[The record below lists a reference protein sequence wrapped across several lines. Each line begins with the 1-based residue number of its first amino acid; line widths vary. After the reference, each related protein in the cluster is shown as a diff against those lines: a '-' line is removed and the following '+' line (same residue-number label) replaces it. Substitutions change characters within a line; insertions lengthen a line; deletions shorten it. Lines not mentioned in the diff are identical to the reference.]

1 MVQRLVIKNSRGETM
16 TIVQG
21 EDKEAGIMGNQASG
35 LVEAMV
41 TGGTC
46 PDGYLDAKTLAK
58 VLMYF
63 EEHSTTESEQQYEQD
78 MENIYNDG

>member
-1 MVQRLVIKNSRGETM
+1 MVQRLVIKNSKGETM
-16 TIVQG
+16 TIVQAEG
-21 EDKEAGIMGNQASG
+21 DEGGIMGNQVSG
-35 LVEAMV
+35 RVEAMV

-63 EEHSTTESEQQYEQD
+63 EEHSTTESEQQYEAD
-78 MENIYNDG
+78 MERLYNE

>member
-1 MVQRLVIKNSRGETM
+1 MSNTLIIKNSKGETM
-16 TIVQG
+16 TISQAEG
-21 EDKEAGIMGNQASG
+21 SDGGIMGNQVSG
-35 LVEAMV
+35 RVEAMV
-41 TGGTC
+41 TKGAC